1 MFLDS
6 TRPAGRVRDGAGF
19 GPEQP
24 PCPAAQEAGDQRWA
38 EVSPADDQEKQ
49 KDGVR
54 VSSIHLGSLD
64 KLQGQAAHLSA
75 VRQAMRL
82 LGFAVTE
89 RPAPAIITDGDRSY
103 YCPTRRV
110 VAISPRAGEST
121 LWHELC
127 HSQQPGATPEYLPAY
142 KRGGEILYRE
152 WMEDPLEIEARAVE
166 VMVPLLDHPRLSM
179 AIEAIGAIPHSVSKR
194 AEWLKWVCD
203 ADLSAPKPERV
214 ARRARLTINA
224 LVRNRGNV
232 Y

>member
-1 MFLDS
+1 MPLSAYRGLEKTGDAL
-6 TRPAGRVRDGAGF
+6 AGVGGTEGTVAVM
-19 GPEQP
+19 PSL
-24 PCPAAQEAGDQRWA
+24 
-38 EVSPADDQEKQ
+38 VSP
-49 KDGVR
+49 V
-54 VSSIHLGSLD
+54 L
-64 KLQGQAAHLSA
+64 A

-82 LGFAVTE
+82 LGFSVTE
-89 RPAPAIITDGDRSY
+89 RPAPAIIIDGDRSY
-103 YCPTRRV
+103 YCPTRHV
-110 VAISPRAGEST
+110 VAISPRAGESA

-179 AIEAIGAIPHSVSKR
+179 AIEAIGAIPHSVSMR

-224 LVRNRGNV
+224 LMRKTVL
-232 Y
+232 